1 MCFLSFVCFT
11 FLRSKQGLKVSELAQ
26 GLADDGEAC
35 QAMLRVAARVGAWC
49 EWIRPQGLAVE
60 IQRDR

>member
-35 QAMLRVAARVGAWC
+35 QAMLRVAARVG
-49 EWIRPQGLAVE
+49 GLVRMDKTTRACGG
-60 IQRDR
+60 DTKG